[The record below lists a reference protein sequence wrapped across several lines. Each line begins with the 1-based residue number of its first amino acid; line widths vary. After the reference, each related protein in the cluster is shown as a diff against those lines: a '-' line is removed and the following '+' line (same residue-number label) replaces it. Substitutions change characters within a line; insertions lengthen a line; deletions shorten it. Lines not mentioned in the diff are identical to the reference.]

1 MFYVPFFEFFPEIA
15 ENETRVLTNL
25 SDDSL
30 PKGEFGYLESFC
42 NEPGCDCRR
51 VFLNVTNARD
61 GKLMAV
67 IAYGWEKK
75 QFYVDWFGDN
85 DPQMISE
92 LKGPALNMA
101 SPQSKYAPAFLQF
114 FKEVL
119 LKDKAYIK
127 RIVRHYEMFRDY
139 VEKNPEK
146 MESLTPY
153 ENPEK
158 TGRNEPCP
166 CGSGK
171 TFKKCCA

>member
-1 MFYVPFFEFFPEIA
+1 
-15 ENETRVLTNL
+15 
-25 SDDSL
+25 
-30 PKGEFGYLESFC
+30 
-42 NEPGCDCRR
+42 
-51 VFLNVTNARD
+51 
-61 GKLMAV
+61 MAV